1 VKSPEVAKLAAL
13 LFACAAAAPAAAQSY
28 TYHEPSPRNLEITP
42 FVGLFWSTQ
51 VNTSNGSLVFDAAP
65 DFGATL
71 DIQVDFKSQI
81 EILYAFARPQA
92 RFQSTS
98 PFYASTP
105 SFGVTTQYLQ
115 LGGLTTFEQGKV
127 EPFLA
132 GGLGLAWFHPS
143 DVQVPGA
150 ASIQPADTWLFA
162 FNLGLG
168 VKWYLSD
175 AIGLRLEARAFMPIY
190 FNSGTF
196 LSGPNGAELRVNA
209 GVPLVQGDLSLG
221 LVIAP

>member
-1 VKSPEVAKLAAL
+1 MGPRGTPWAVALLLLLAAD
-13 LFACAAAAPAAAQSY
+13 PAAAQTY
-28 TYHEPSPRNLEITP
+28 TYLEPSPRNLEITP

-51 VNTSNGSLVFDAAP
+51 VNTSSGSVVFGAAP

-71 DIQVDFKSQI
+71 NIQVDGKSQI

-98 PFYASTP
+98 PFYASSP
-105 SFGVTTQYLQ
+105 SFPVTTQYLQ
-115 LGGLTTFEQGKV
+115 LGGLTTFQQGSV

-132 GGLGLAWFHPS
+132 GGLGMAWFHPS
-143 DVQVPGA
+143 GVQVPGA

-168 VKWYLSD
+168 VKWFLSD
-175 AIGLRLEARAFMPIY
+175 AIGLRIEARAFMPVY

-196 LSGPNGAELRVNA
+196 LSGPNGAVLRVNA

>member
-1 VKSPEVAKLAAL
+1 MGSRRATWVAAGLLCLAAG
-13 LFACAAAAPAAAQSY
+13 PAAAQSY
-28 TYHEPSPRNLEITP
+28 VYVEPSPRNLEITP
-42 FVGLFWSTQ
+42 FAGLFWSTQ
-51 VNTSNGSLVFDAAP
+51 VNTSSGSVVFDAAP

-71 DIQVDFKSQI
+71 NIQVDGKSQI
-81 EILYAFARPQA
+81 EILYAFARPRA

-98 PFYASTP
+98 PFYASSP
-105 SFGVTTQYLQ
+105 SFPVTTQYLQ
-115 LGGLTTFEQGKV
+115 LGGLTTFQQGSV

-132 GGLGLAWFHPS
+132 GGLGMAWFHPS

-150 ASIQPADTWLFA
+150 ATIQPADTWLFA

-168 VKWYLSD
+168 VKWFLSD
-175 AIGLRLEARAFMPIY
+175 AIGLRLEARAFMPVY

>member
-1 VKSPEVAKLAAL
+1 MGSRGTPWAAAFL
-13 LFACAAAAPAAAQSY
+13 LLLAAAPAAAQTY
-28 TYHEPSPRNLEITP
+28 TYLEPSPRHLEITP
-42 FVGLFWSTQ
+42 FAGLFWSTQ
-51 VNTSNGSLVFDAAP
+51 VNTSNGSVRFDAAP

-71 DIQVDFKSQI
+71 HIQVDGKSQI

-98 PFYASTP
+98 PFYASSP
-105 SFGVTTQYLQ
+105 SFPVTTQYLQ
-115 LGGLTTFEQGKV
+115 LGGLTTFQQGSV

-132 GGLGLAWFHPS
+132 GGLGMAWFHPS
-143 DVQVPGA
+143 DVQVPGG
-150 ASIQPADTWLFA
+150 ASIEPADTWLFA

-168 VKWYLSD
+168 VKWFLSD
-175 AIGLRLEARAFMPIY
+175 AIGLRIEARAFMPVY

-196 LSGPNGAELRVNA
+196 LSGPNGAVLRVNA

>member
-1 VKSPEVAKLAAL
+1 MGSRRATWVAAVLLCLAAG
-13 LFACAAAAPAAAQSY
+13 PAAAQSY
-28 TYHEPSPRNLEITP
+28 TYVEPSPRNLEITP

-51 VNTSNGSLVFDAAP
+51 VNTSNGSVVFAAAP
-65 DFGATL
+65 DLGATL
-71 DIQVDFKSQI
+71 NIQVDGKSQI

-115 LGGLTTFEQGKV
+115 LGGLTTFQQGST

-132 GGLGLAWFHPS
+132 GGLGMAWFHPS
-143 DVQVPGA
+143 DAQVPGA

-168 VKWYLSD
+168 VKWFLSD
-175 AIGLRLEARAFMPIY
+175 AIGLRLEARAFMPVY

>member
-1 VKSPEVAKLAAL
+1 MGSGGTSWAAAAL
-13 LFACAAAAPAAAQSY
+13 LSLAAGPAAAQSY
-28 TYHEPSPRNLEITP
+28 SYSEPSPRNLEITP

-51 VNTSNGSLVFDAAP
+51 VSTPNGSVTFGAAA
-65 DFGATL
+65 DLGATL
-71 DIQVDFKSQI
+71 NIQVDWKSQI
-81 EILYAFARPQA
+81 EILYVLARPQA
-92 RFQSTS
+92 RFQSVS
-98 PFYASTP
+98 PYYASSP

-115 LGGLTTFEQGKV
+115 LGGLTTFQQGKV
-127 EPFLA
+127 ETFLA

-150 ASIQPADTWLFA
+150 GTIQPADTWVFA

-168 VKWYLSD
+168 VKWFLSD
-175 AIGLRLEARAFMPIY
+175 AIGLRLEARAFMPVY

-196 LSGPNGAELRVNA
+196 LSGPNGAALRVNA
-209 GVPLVQGDLSLG
+209 GIPLVQGDLSLG

>member
-1 VKSPEVAKLAAL
+1 MGSRGTSWAAAL
-13 LFACAAAAPAAAQSY
+13 LLLLAAAPAAAETY
-28 TYHEPSPRNLEITP
+28 TYLEPSPRNLEITP
-42 FVGLFWSTQ
+42 FAGLFWSTQ
-51 VNTSNGSLVFDAAP
+51 VNTSNGAVVFDAAP

-71 DIQVDFKSQI
+71 NIQVDGKSQI

-98 PFYASTP
+98 PFYASSP
-105 SFGVTTQYLQ
+105 SFPVTTQYLQ
-115 LGGLTTFEQGKV
+115 LGGLTTFQQGST

-132 GGLGLAWFHPS
+132 GGLGMAWFHPS
-143 DVQVPGA
+143 DVPVPGG
-150 ASIQPADTWLFA
+150 ASIQPADAWLFA

-168 VKWYLSD
+168 VKWFLSD
-175 AIGLRLEARAFMPIY
+175 AIGLRIEARVFMPVY

-196 LSGPNGAELRVNA
+196 LSGPNGAVLRVNA
-209 GVPLVQGDLSLG
+209 GVPMVQGDLSLG